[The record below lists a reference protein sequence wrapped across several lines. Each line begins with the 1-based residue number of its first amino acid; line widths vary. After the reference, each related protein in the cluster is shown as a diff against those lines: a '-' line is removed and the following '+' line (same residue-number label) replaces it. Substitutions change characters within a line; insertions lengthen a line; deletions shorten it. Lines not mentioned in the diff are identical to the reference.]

1 MIEIILAVLGLILS
15 FIFAGAEIALLSSN
29 RLQLEVWQRRAVR
42 GSASALRASTDPEKF
57 LTATL
62 VGNNIANILT
72 TSFATVMLLH
82 VIPSEGLILLIISV
96 SVLIF
101 GEIIPKALFREFPN
115 AAMLFFGRFVRI
127 AEFIFYPFIVLLSFY
142 RRYILH
148 SDEVESQTT
157 LDSEELH
164 LLFNDPNE
172 ESGVDVHER
181 QTIARIFTFKNT
193 SISEVMTPRPDITAV
208 SLDSSMEE
216 VEASFMESG
225 YSKLPVYEETIDD
238 IKGLV
243 FLHDIFRGGSE
254 LREVMREAYFVPE
267 TKAADELLG
276 DMQAKSLSI
285 AIVIDEYGGTAGL
298 VTMEDLSEELFGEF
312 TDAFDEEDSPVQ
324 KLDTGLLV
332 KGNAEIDFLNEYH
345 GFDIPPGEY
354 ETLAGYLI
362 ESLGHIPQKNEQFLT
377 ESYRFVISSSTAT
390 RIETIFIQERS
401 PANWFGFS
409 LPH

>member
-1 MIEIILAVLGLILS
+1 MVELFLAVIGLILS

-42 GSASALRASTDPEKF
+42 GSSSALKANTDPEKF

-62 VGNNIANILT
+62 VGNNIANIMT
-72 TSFATVMLLH
+72 TSFATVMLIR

-96 SVLIF
+96 NVLIF
-101 GEIIPKALFREFPN
+101 GEVIPKTLFREFPN
-115 AAMLFFGRFVRI
+115 ASMLFFGRFVRI
-127 AEFIFYPFIVLLSFY
+127 AEVIFYPLTIILGVY
-142 RRYILH
+142 RKKVLH
-148 SDEVESQTT
+148 SDEVESQTN

-164 LLFNDPNE
+164 LLFNDPKE

-193 SISEVMTPRPDITAV
+193 SISEVMTPRPDMTAIAIH
-208 SLDSSMEE
+208 SSMQE
-216 VEASFMESG
+216 VEAAFMESG

-238 IKGLV
+238 IKGLI
-243 FLHDIFRGGSE
+243 FLHDIFRGATE
-254 LREVMREAYFVPE
+254 LRDVVREAYFVPE

-276 DMQAKSLSI
+276 EMQAKSLSI

-298 VTMEDLSEELFGEF
+298 VTIEDLSEELFGEF

-324 KLDTGLLV
+324 KLDNGLLV
-332 KGNAEIDFLNEYH
+332 KGNAEIDLLNELH
-345 GFDIPPGEY
+345 NFDIPPGEY

-377 ESYRFVISSSTAT
+377 EVHRYVISSATAT
-390 RIETIFIQERS
+390 RIESIFVQER
-401 PANWFGFS
+401 
-409 LPH
+409 